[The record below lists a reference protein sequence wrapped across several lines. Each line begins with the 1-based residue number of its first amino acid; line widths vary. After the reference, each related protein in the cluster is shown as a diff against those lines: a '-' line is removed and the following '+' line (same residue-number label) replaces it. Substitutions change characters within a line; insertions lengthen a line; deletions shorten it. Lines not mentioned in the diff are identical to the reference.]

1 MPCRARPQTWL
12 NDKLREARGT
22 DCSEVDNAVKRRKAI
37 HADELLAESE
47 LGQQVLTLRQEK
59 DELLDVVWLATSG
72 TEIRQLWQKVVEL
85 LGDEQTQ
92 LQKDALAI
100 EPAADD

>member
-1 MPCRARPQTWL
+1 M
-12 NDKLREARGT
+12 
-22 DCSEVDNAVKRRKAI
+22 
-37 HADELLAESE
+37 
-47 LGQQVLTLRQEK
+47 LTLRQEK
-59 DELLDVVWLATSG
+59 DELLDVVWLAASG

>member
-1 MPCRARPQTWL
+1 M
-12 NDKLREARGT
+12 LR
-22 DCSEVDNAVKRRKAI
+22 
-37 HADELLAESE
+37 
-47 LGQQVLTLRQEK
+47 LRQEK

-92 LQKDALAI
+92 LQIDALAI
-100 EPAADD
+100 ELAADNRRVEVWSSRRAQELGERLRSRPAPAPPVIA

>member
-1 MPCRARPQTWL
+1 M
-12 NDKLREARGT
+12 
-22 DCSEVDNAVKRRKAI
+22 RR
-37 HADELLAESE
+37 
-47 LGQQVLTLRQEK
+47 EK

-72 TEIRQLWQKVVEL
+72 TAIRQLWQKVVEL

-100 EPAADD
+100 EPVVDQ